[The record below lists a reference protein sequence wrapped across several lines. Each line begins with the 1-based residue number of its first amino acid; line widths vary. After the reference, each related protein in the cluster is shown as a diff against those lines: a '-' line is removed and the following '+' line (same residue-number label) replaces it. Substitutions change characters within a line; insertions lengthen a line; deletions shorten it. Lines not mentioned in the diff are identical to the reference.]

1 MTIGMNP
8 GQLRRRGLLTARQVA
23 ALTIAVALVLPLVWM
38 VALSVREIGRPLPR
52 QLEGIPRPAE
62 IHWENY
68 GEVFGLIDFARFAAN
83 SGLVVLIATPLTLVT
98 ASMAGFALAQI
109 SQRWRLRLTGLSLA
123 ALMIPI
129 TAVWLPRF
137 VLYKEVGLIDNRLS
151 LVVPAFTGTSPA
163 FVLLFL
169 WAFLRV
175 PREVYEAA
183 RLDGAGA
190 VRVWLGIAM
199 PLARPTIVAV
209 AVLAAVY
216 YYSAFIEPLLYIN
229 STDKM
234 TLPLALNALLQ
245 LDRSNWPLLMA
256 GTVMVTVPVM
266 VLFAL
271 AQRVFLQQYR
281 GSGWLGR

>member
-1 MTIGMNP
+1 MNP
-8 GQLRRRGLLTARQVA
+8 GRLRKLGLLSARQVA
-23 ALTIAVALVLPLVWM
+23 ALEVAVGLVLPLVWM
-38 VALSVREIGRPLPR
+38 VTLSVREIGRPLPLE
-52 QLEGIPRPAE
+52 LEGIPRPAE

-68 GEVFGLIDFARFAAN
+68 GEVFELIDFARFAAN
-83 SGLVVLIATPLTLVT
+83 SGLVVLVATPLTLVT

-123 ALMIPI
+123 ALMIPV

-137 VLYKEVGLIDNRLS
+137 VLYKEAGLIDNRLS

-190 VRVWLGIAM
+190 WRVWLGIAM
-199 PLARPTIVAV
+199 PLARPTVVAV

-256 GTVMVTVPVM
+256 GAVMVTAPVI
-266 VLFAL
+266 VLFLL

>member
-1 MTIGMNP
+1 MNP
-8 GQLRRRGLLTARQVA
+8 GRLRKQSLMTARQLTALVVA
-23 ALTIAVALVLPLVWM
+23 VTLVLPLVWM
-38 VALSVREIGRPLPR
+38 VTLSVRETGKPLPR
-52 QLEGIPRPAE
+52 ELEGIPNPV
-62 IHWENY
+62 HWGTY
-68 GEVFGLIDFARFAAN
+68 GEVFELIDFARFAAN

-123 ALMIPI
+123 ALMIPV

-137 VLYKEVGLIDNRLS
+137 ILFKEVGLIDTRLS
-151 LVVPAFTGTSPA
+151 LVIPAFTGTSPA

-190 VRVWLGIAM
+190 IRVWLGIAL
-199 PLARPTIVAV
+199 PLARPTVAAV
-209 AVLAAVY
+209 AVLAAVS

-256 GTVMVTVPVM
+256 GAVMVTAPVIL
-266 VLFAL
+266 LFVL

>member
-1 MTIGMNP
+1 MLGLNP
-8 GQLRRRGLLTARQVA
+8 GHARRRARLAGRKLA
-23 ALTIAVALVLPLVWM
+23 ALAIAVTLVLPLEWM
-38 VALSVREIGRPLPR
+38 VTLSVREIGRPLPR
-52 QLEGIPRPAE
+52 ELEGIPHPAQV
-62 IHWENY
+62 HWGNY
-68 GEVFGLIDFARFAAN
+68 GEVFELIDFARFAAN
-83 SGLVVLIATPLTLVT
+83 SGIVVLVATPITLAT
-98 ASMAGFALAQI
+98 ASMAGFALAPV

-123 ALMIPI
+123 ALMIPV

-137 VLYKEVGLIDNRLS
+137 LLFKDAGLIDTRLA
-151 LVVPAFTGTSPA
+151 LVIPAFAGTSPA

-190 VRVWLGIAM
+190 IRVWLGMAL
-199 PLARPTIVAV
+199 PLARPTVVAV
-209 AVLAAVY
+209 GVLAAVS
-216 YYSAFIEPLLYIN
+216 YYSAFIEPLLYNN

-234 TLPLALNALLQ
+234 TLPLALNSLLQ

-256 GTVMVTVPVM
+256 GTARVSVPVM
-266 VLFAL
+266 VLFGL